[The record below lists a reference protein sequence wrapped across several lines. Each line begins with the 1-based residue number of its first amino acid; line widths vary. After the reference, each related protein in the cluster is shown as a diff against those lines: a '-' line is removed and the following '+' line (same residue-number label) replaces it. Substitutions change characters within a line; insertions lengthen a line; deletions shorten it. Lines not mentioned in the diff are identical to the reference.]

1 MGDSV
6 GWFGWSRPH
15 SERPMRLYSVS
26 LWRLG
31 LLPFLL
37 LLSANPGI
45 AQDASGGTLTID
57 RLFSDEFRAAGFG
70 PSWWLADSGLATLE
84 AAAGGGQDL
93 VRFDP
98 SSGERTVLVA
108 AKQLVQQGGERPLP
122 IEGYQF
128 SPDGSKVLIAT
139 NSRRVWRQNTRG
151 DYWVLDRASGELSQ
165 LGAGFEPTWLQFA
178 KFDPLGV
185 RVAYLYRNDLYVENL
200 SDHKITRLTSTGSE
214 TLFNGTFDWVYEEE
228 WSLRDG
234 FRWSPDGKRIAFWE
248 IDAAEVGVF
257 RLINNTEGLYSKVTP
272 IRYPKVGTTNP
283 RCRIGVVVAESG
295 NSVQWMQLPGDLS
308 QNYVARMEWADRPDE
323 LILQRFN
330 RLQNTNDV
338 TLANAD
344 TGATRVVF
352 ADRGAAWVEE
362 CDDLRWLDGG
372 ARFSFVSER
381 DGWRHLYVV
390 SRDGK
395 HVNLVT
401 KGSYDVIRIAHI
413 DDQSG
418 FVYFLA
424 SPDNPTQSFLYRTQ
438 LDGHGALERLTPQ
451 LRGSHAYEIAPNG
464 RYALHTW
471 STFGTPQQVEL
482 VELPS
487 HRTLKM
493 LVDNQRLRDQLAT
506 VDFGETEF
514 FRVDA
519 GDGVEMDG
527 WVIRP
532 PGFDPEKRYP
542 LIVYVYGEP
551 AAQTVVDR
559 WGGFNYL
566 WHHMLAQRGYVVLSM
581 DNRGTPA
588 PRGAA
593 WRKSVYGKIGITAPI
608 DQANALRALQR
619 QWPWLDPD
627 RVGVWGW
634 SGGGSMTLNALFRYP
649 ELYQTGIAIAFIAN
663 QRFYDTIYQERY
675 MGLPTSNE
683 QGFVDGSPI
692 TRAHRLKGNLLL
704 VYGTGD
710 DNCHYQNCEALVN
723 ELIRHDKQFDMQ
735 IYPNRSHSIHEGA
748 NTRRHLY
755 TTMTNYLFEHVAAG
769 AR

>member
-1 MGDSV
+1 MAVFS
-6 GWFGWSRPH
+6 
-15 SERPMRLYSVS
+15 SVS
-26 LWRLG
+26 FWRLG

-37 LLSANPGI
+37 LQVANSGI

-57 RLFSDEFRAAGFG
+57 RLFGTEFRDAGFG
-70 PSWWLADSGLATLE
+70 PSWWLEDSGLATLE

-98 SSGERTVLVA
+98 ASGERSVLVA
-108 AKQLVQQGGERPLP
+108 AKQLLPQGGKRPLP

-139 NSRRVWRQNTRG
+139 NTRRVWRQNTRG

-165 LGAGFEPTWLQFA
+165 LGAGFESTWLQFA
-178 KFDPLGV
+178 KFDPSGT

-200 SDHKITRLTSTGSE
+200 SDHKITRLTTTGSE

-257 RLINNTEGLYSKVTP
+257 RLINNTEGLYSEVTP

-283 RCRIGVVVAESG
+283 RCRIGVVAADGAS
-295 NSVQWMQLPGDLS
+295 SVQWMQLPGDLS
-308 QNYVARMEWADRPDE
+308 QNYVARMEWADRSDE

-338 TLANAD
+338 TLADAG

-362 CDDLRWLDGG
+362 CDDLRWFDGG

-395 HVNLVT
+395 DVSLVT

-424 SPDNPTQSFLYRTQ
+424 SPDNATQSFLYRTQ
-438 LDGHGALERLTPQ
+438 LDGSGALERLTPQ
-451 LRGSHAYEIAPNG
+451 QRGSHAYEIAPNG

-471 STFGTPQQVEL
+471 SSFGTPQQVEL

-487 HRTLKM
+487 HRTLKT
-493 LVDNQRLRDQLAT
+493 LADNQRLRDQLAKI
-506 VDFGETEF
+506 DLGETEF

-519 GDGVEMDG
+519 GDGVEMYG

-619 QWPWLDPD
+619 QWSWLDPD

-675 MGLPTSNE
+675 MGLPTTNE

-692 TRAHRLKGNLLL
+692 TRAHRLNGNLLL

-735 IYPNRSHSIHEGA
+735 IYPNRSHSINEGA

-755 TTMTNYLFEHVAAG
+755 TRMTNYLLEHVAAG